1 MLITVPQKYIPDGLN
16 IKDKEIIVS
25 ELKKSRDDY
34 KKNKYHTRK
43 KVQSFNSKTS
53 KHIQKARQMYK
64 TLKITPSPYLAKKTG
79 CSIKG
84 LREIEKKGMG
94 AYYSS
99 GSRPN
104 QTPQSWGKARLA
116 SAITGGKSAA
126 VDFHIIKRECNKS
139 GKAYKEALKAK
150 KKHGYGKRKVPKIK
164 I

>member
-1 MLITVPQKYIPDGLN
+1 MLITVPVKYIPTGLKK
-16 IKDKEIIVS
+16 KDKEIIKT
-25 ELKKSRDDY
+25 ELKKSIDNY
-34 KKNKYHTRK
+34 KKTKYHTRK
-43 KVQSFNSKTS
+43 NIQSFNSKTS

-64 TLKITPSPYLAKKTG
+64 TLKITSSSYLAKKTG
-79 CSIKG
+79 CSLEG
-84 LREIEKKGMG
+84 LRKIEKKGMG

-104 QTPQSWGKARLA
+104 QTAISWGKARLA

-126 VDFHIIKRECNKS
+126 VDFHIIRRECSKS

-150 KKHGYGKRKVPKIK
+150 KKHGYGRRKVPKIV

>member
-1 MLITVPQKYIPDGLN
+1 MLITVPQKYIPDGLTN
-16 IKDKEIIVS
+16 KDKETIKK
-25 ELKKSRDDY
+25 ELKKSKSDY
-34 KKNKYHTRK
+34 KKSKYYTRK
-43 KVQSFNSKTS
+43 QVDSYNSKTS

-64 TLKITPSPYLAKKTG
+64 TLKITPSKYLAKKTG
-79 CSIKG
+79 CSLKG

-104 QTPQSWGKARLA
+104 QTAQTWGKARLA

-126 VDFHIIKRECNKS
+126 VDFHIIKNECKKT

-150 KKHGYGKRKVPKIK
+150 KKHGYGTRKVPKIK